1 MILNPLIFTMKF
13 NIRDNLKVTTNWSED
28 FKYQMGGLVTGGL
41 VTTGMTLKNLARL
54 SEEDLR

>member
-1 MILNPLIFTMKF
+1 MKF

-28 FKYQMGGLVTGGL
+28 FKYQMGGLVT
-41 VTTGMTLKNLARL
+41 TGMTLKNLARL